1 MGCPRCHGWIGI
13 EVCLNLENVD
23 TTTWIHIWRWL
34 DSEETSDAH
43 TLANRVSR
51 QQTVSTR
58 FPQEV
63 I

>member
-23 TTTWIHIWRWL
+23 TTTWIHAWRCL
-34 DSEETSDAH
+34 NSGETSDAQNS
-43 TLANRVSR
+43 ANRVSR